1 MHDRTEQMQD
11 GLYQDG
17 VVRYAPV
24 KSLWLTSMTLS
35 AIVGGAMTYSWAC
48 LVLFIVTT
56 GVVVLFGAT
65 LGIHRKLNHGS
76 FQCPRWLEYLL
87 VYLGVQVGLC
97 GPLASIHYHQLRDHA
112 QRRPCCHDYLRHGRP
127 IWHDAWWQLHCTFE
141 LAHPPRFAIEDHIA
155 NDRFYRFLERTWML
169 QQAPWAVLFYLWGG
183 WGFVFWGVAAR
194 ITATVCGFWLTSFL
208 AHRHG
213 AMHFHIDGAGVQGKN
228 VPLASLL
235 TMGECWHNNHHAFP
249 GSAKYGLYPGE
260 WDPGW
265 WALSIMRRCGLVW
278 DLRVPEQLPTL
289 PEPVRIGMPAQAS

>member
-11 GLYQDG
+11 RLSQDG

-24 KSLWLTSMTLS
+24 KSLWLTSMALS

-48 LVLFIVTT
+48 LILFIVTT

-65 LGIHRKLNHGS
+65 LGIHRKL
-76 FQCPRWLEYLL
+76 
-87 VYLGVQVGLC
+87 
-97 GPLASIHYHQLRDHA
+97 IHDS
-112 QRRPCCHDYLRHGRP
+112 
-127 IWHDAWWQLHCTFE
+127 
-141 LAHPPRFAIEDHIA
+141 
-155 NDRFYRFLERTWML
+155 
-169 QQAPWAVLFYLWGG
+169 YLWGG
-183 WGFVFWGVAAR
+183 WGFVFWGVCAR

-265 WALSIMRRCGLVW
+265 WVLNLLHRCGLVW